1 VAWPDVAIVGAGIT
15 GLTTAFHLAERGAGR
30 IVVYERA
37 GIASGASGMQ
47 PGGVRQQ
54 WGTRVNCT
62 LARASLAFYREVGE
76 RLEARIELR
85 FRACGYLFVAHE
97 PATLERLRAD
107 VALQNQLGIPSRI
120 VGAEEAEEL
129 VPGLA
134 AGPILGGSWCDE
146 DGYFDRPQAVV
157 EAFAEAARARGVEI
171 RHAEVAAIEP
181 GPRFRLADGA
191 VVDAGAVVVAAGADT
206 AALVRPLGVDLP
218 LEREQRSLFLSE
230 PIRERLLEPLVVAHD
245 LQFASKQL
253 ADGRVL
259 AADLAAEREPVR
271 QRAHVRRVV
280 TELLPRLEFVTLP
293 LVVGGAYDNTPDRQG
308 IVDVVG
314 GVVVAAGFDGHGF
327 MLAPEVG
334 RAAASLALGERVGGE
349 VAELKADRF
358 SSESIGAESR
368 VI

>member
-1 VAWPDVAIVGAGIT
+1 
-15 GLTTAFHLAERGAGR
+15 
-30 IVVYERA
+30 
-37 GIASGASGMQ
+37 
-47 PGGVRQQ
+47 
-54 WGTRVNCT
+54 
-62 LARASLAFYREVGE
+62 
-76 RLEARIELR
+76 
-85 FRACGYLFVAHE
+85 
-97 PATLERLRAD
+97 
-107 VALQNQLGIPSRI
+107 
-120 VGAEEAEEL
+120 
-129 VPGLA
+129 
-134 AGPILGGSWCDE
+134 
-146 DGYFDRPQAVV
+146 
-157 EAFAEAARARGVEI
+157 
-171 RHAEVAAIEP
+171 VAA
-181 GPRFRLADGA
+181 A
-191 VVDAGAVVVAAGADT
+191 ADT

-293 LVVGGAYDNTPDRQG
+293 LVIGGTYDNTPDRQG
-308 IVDVVG
+308 IVDLVG